1 MFTRAISQE
10 EKRSR
15 EKLASISPI
24 YYYHYQYYYP
34 RRGYCQVSLLLLPF
48 GTLLRM
54 RQQLRPLLIFPIVLF
69 RVLRKHISKQGE
81 TEYTVLARVYSLVKA
96 R

>member
-34 RRGYCQVSLLLLPF
+34 RRGYCQVSLLLLRLEHCF
-48 GTLLRM
+48 ECANNCA
-54 RQQLRPLLIFPIVLF
+54 
-69 RVLRKHISKQGE
+69 HC
-81 TEYTVLARVYSLVKA
+81 
-96 R
+96 

>member
-24 YYYHYQYYYP
+24 YYYHYQ
-34 RRGYCQVSLLLLPF
+34 VLLSTTRLLPNVAF
-48 GTLLRM
+48 ARLEDCFEST
-54 RQQLRPLLIFPIVLF
+54 IAPIVDTFDCSLPSF
-69 RVLRKHISKQGE
+69 TE
-81 TEYTVLARVYSLVKA
+81 THF
-96 R
+96 

>member
-34 RRGYCQVSLLLLPF
+34 RRGYCQVSLLLFPF
-48 GTLLRM
+48 GM

-81 TEYTVLARVYSLVKA
+81 TEYTARVYSVVKA